1 MTQLTVRRL
10 LIDLEAPV
18 PRHWCGGDAFL
29 TAWFNALSM
38 SFPVGEQ
45 FFLDSVRRG
54 FKALP
59 PEQQARWYAE
69 VKGFVGQEATHR
81 RIHALFNA
89 HLERQGLVNG
99 WEGRIT
105 ARLAPLEQADPRHA
119 LAITAANE
127 HFTALFADWLLAR
140 PQVLAGAEPRLQT
153 LWLWHSAEESEHK
166 CTAFDLYQALGGS
179 HAWRVTWMR
188 RVAVFFLLDVL
199 RQTAANLRRDG
210 TLWRWST
217 WRSGLRHLLGRD
229 GLLRVSFAPWKAY
242 FLPDFHPAQHHNDLS
257 ERWLRDHADVLAPV
271 GPASVAP
278 AT

>member
-59 PEQQARWYAE
+59 PGEQARWEAE

-89 HLERQGLVNG
+89 HLERHGLVNG
-99 WEGRIT
+99 WEGRIQ

-140 PQVLAGAEPRLQT
+140 PEVLAEAEPRLQT

-188 RVAVFFLLDVL
+188 RVAVLFLFDAL

-217 WRSGLRHLLGRD
+217 WRSGWRHLLGRD
-229 GLLRVSFAPWKAY
+229 GLLRVSFAAWKAY
-242 FLPDFHPAQHHNDLS
+242 FRPDFHPAQHHNDLS
-257 ERWLRDHADVLAPV
+257 ERWLQAHAALLAPV
-271 GPASVAP
+271 GTAAVTP